1 MPAAEPGRTC
11 AGGWGSCPRR
21 GKAVCAHAGG
31 RGPRLRPRGASR
43 VEHPRPRLAGPGD
56 AASCARGLRDRRRGG
71 LRSARR
77 PSGPAPSQSAG
88 PAGWR
93 FERPARSGG
102 RRRPHPAAVAYGAA
116 LCLPCEPPSPAAQ
129 RRRRLVLA
137 TAPRLLLPILRGT
150 SSRARQPPATAPQWV
165 GRVHTPPTHGGRS
178 NLTGRGGKKWRAPLE
193 RIRRIL

>member
-1 MPAAEPGRTC
+1 MARGHPHLRAAEPGRTC

-56 AASCARGLRDRRRGG
+56 AASCARGLRDRRCGA

-77 PSGPAPSQSAG
+77 PSGPAPTRSAG

-93 FERPARSGG
+93 FERPARPGG
-102 RRRPHPAAVAYGAA
+102 SCLRGRALSSVRATFPCCAA
-116 LCLPCEPPSPAAQ
+116 PPF
-129 RRRRLVLA
+129 
-137 TAPRLLLPILRGT
+137 LLPILRGT
-150 SSRARQPPATAPQWV
+150 SSRARQPPATARQWV
-165 GRVHTPPTHGGRS
+165 GGVRTPPTHGGRS
-178 NLTGRGGKKWRAPLE
+178 NLTRRGGKKWRAPLE